1 MDELRSGSLL
11 ELCCDRLDYGTSEMQ
26 LICLLSTFKPLGV
39 IGTVKQVS
47 PRGPEGTTGQLHSLL
62 AAIALLATGTDWAA
76 GFVSVDCRSVKT
88 DRFIG
93 RSLSSGEFAWWQS
106 GRWGH
111 QLLAESDKGGAI
123 ATAVATVAT

>member
-1 MDELRSGSLL
+1 MGELRSGSLL
-11 ELCCDRLDYGTSEMQ
+11 GLCCDRLDYGTSEMQ

-76 GFVSVDCRSVKT
+76 GFVSLDCGSVDCGSVET
-88 DRFIG
+88 DRFSG
-93 RSLSSGEFAWWQS
+93 RCHSSG
-106 GRWGH
+106 
-111 QLLAESDKGGAI
+111 
-123 ATAVATVAT
+123 